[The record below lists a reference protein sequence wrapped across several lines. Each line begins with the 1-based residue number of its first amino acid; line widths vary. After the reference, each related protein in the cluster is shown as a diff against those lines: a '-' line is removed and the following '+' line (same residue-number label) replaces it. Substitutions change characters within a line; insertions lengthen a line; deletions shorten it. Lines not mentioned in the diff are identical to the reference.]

1 MEKSTN
7 FTTKKLS
14 IILATAVAG
23 QLLLSVPAQASA
35 TTSGGTVVTST
46 SGEKGSLYSSP
57 LWSQF
62 VQWLKDCFKDEKIVQ
77 EEIKKFKASCTS
89 KECQE
94 VPEPLTILGVG
105 ATLAA
110 LPAFKK
116 RYAELKKEQ

>member
-1 MEKSTN
+1 MKKSTN

-14 IILATAVAG
+14 IIIATAVAG
-23 QLLLSVPAQASA
+23 QLLLSVPAQAS
-35 TTSGGTVVTST
+35 
-46 SGEKGSLYSSP
+46 SGERGSLFKTP
-57 LWSQF
+57 EWAAF
-62 VQWLKDCFKDEKIVQ
+62 VEFLKECFGDKEADEKIK
-77 EEIKKFKASCTS
+77 EIKALCNS

-110 LPAFKK
+110 LPTFKK

>member
-1 MEKSTN
+1 MKKSTN
-7 FTTKKLS
+7 LTTKKLS
-14 IILATAVAG
+14 ILLALAVAG
-23 QLLLSVPAQASA
+23 QLLLSAPAQAA
-35 TTSGGTVVTST
+35 DGG
-46 SGEKGSLYSSP
+46 KGSLFSSP
-57 LWSQF
+57 EWLSF
-62 VQWLKDCFKDEKIVQ
+62 VQWLKDCFGS
-77 EEIKKFKASCTS
+77 EEADKKVKELKAMCQS

>member
-1 MEKSTN
+1 MKKSN

-14 IILATAVAG
+14 LVLALAVAG
-23 QLLLSVPAQASA
+23 QLLISAPAEAA
-35 TTSGGTVVTST
+35 GA
-46 SGEKGSLYSSP
+46 KGSLFQTPEWLS
-57 LWSQF
+57 F
-62 VQWLKDCFKDEKIVQ
+62 VQWLKDCFGK
-77 EEIKKFKASCTS
+77 EEADKKVAELKALCQS

-116 RYAELKKEQ
+116 RYAELKKEQETSI

>member
-1 MEKSTN
+1 MKKATN

-14 IILATAVAG
+14 IVLALAVAG
-23 QLLLSVPAQASA
+23 QLLISAPAEAA
-35 TTSGGTVVTST
+35 GA
-46 SGEKGSLYSSP
+46 KGSLFQTQEW
-57 LWSQF
+57 LAF
-62 VQWLKDCFKDEKIVQ
+62 VQWLKDCFGEKEANDKVK
-77 EEIKKFKASCTS
+77 ELKALCQS

-116 RYAELKKEQ
+116 RYADLKKEQ

>member
-1 MEKSTN
+1 MKKSTN

-14 IILATAVAG
+14 LLLALAVAG
-23 QLLLSVPAQASA
+23 QLLISVPAQAVASTPAQA
-35 TTSGGTVVTST
+35 TT
-46 SGEKGSLYSSP
+46 GERGSLFKTQE
-57 LWSQF
+57 W
-62 VQWLKDCFKDEKIVQ
+62 VKWVAGLKKCFGQ
-77 EEIKKFKASCTS
+77 EEADKRVEELKALCQS